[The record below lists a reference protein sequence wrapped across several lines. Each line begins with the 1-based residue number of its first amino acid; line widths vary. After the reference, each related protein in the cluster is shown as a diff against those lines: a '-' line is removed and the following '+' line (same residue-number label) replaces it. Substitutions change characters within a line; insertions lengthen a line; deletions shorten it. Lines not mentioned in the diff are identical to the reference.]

1 MKRLRYT
8 AAAALAASLLL
19 WAGCSRER
27 QASAADA
34 PLKIEPAADPDL
46 FHANKPDQFPLVAA
60 EARRVRES
68 MEVNGVVAAD
78 VARTVPVMS
87 LSAGRVVEI
96 HARLGDQVH
105 RDQLLLRIASNDL
118 GSAFADYQKAVSEE
132 ALARRALNRVKD
144 LFEHGA
150 APQKDAEAAEDVEQR
165 AQVDLKTTAE
175 RIHILGGRIDQP
187 TSIIDVRA
195 PIAGTI
201 VDQQVQLAGGVKSL
215 DNSPNLFTI
224 ADLSEVVP
232 LTVLVIFLVLYSAFD
247 SFKWAGLVLL
257 NVVMAPVG
265 GVAALLITGTHFSV
279 SSGVG
284 FLALFGVSVQI
295 GLIMVEYINQLR
307 ARGMPVEEAALDGA
321 VRRLRPIMM
330 TMLVAMLGLLPAA
343 LSHGIGS
350 DSQRP
355 FAIVIV
361 GGLIGVLFVCVL
373 LLPTL
378 YVWFASDGDAL
389 GEMAMED

>member
-1 MKRLRYT
+1 MKKRLPYT

-27 QASAADA
+27 DASAADA
-34 PLKIEPAADPDL
+34 PLKIEPVADPDV
-46 FHANKPDQFPLVAA
+46 FRAEKPDQFPLVAA

-96 HARLGDQVH
+96 HARLGDDVH

-118 GSAFADYQKAVSEE
+118 ASAFADYQKAISEE

-150 APQKDAEAAEDVEQR
+150 APQKDVEAAEDVEQR

-175 RIHILGGRIDQP
+175 RVRILGGRIDQP
-187 TSIIDVRA
+187 TSVIDVRA
-195 PIAGTI
+195 PVGGTI

-224 ADLSEVVP
+224 ADLSEVW
-232 LTVLVIFLVLYSAFD
+232 VLCDVYENNFSQVRLGDIAEVRLNAYPGRVFHARVSNISSLLDPATRTAKVRLQLPNPGKILRPGMFAVASFSSQTMRERVVIPSTAVLRLHDQDWVFRPDGENRFRRARIDAAETAPDGCQFV
-247 SFKWAGLVLL
+247 AGLKPGDQ
-257 NVVMAPVG
+257 VVKN
-265 GVAALLITGTHFSV
+265 ALQFS
-279 SSGVG
+279 S
-284 FLALFGVSVQI
+284 A
-295 GLIMVEYINQLR
+295 VEK
-307 ARGMPVEEAALDGA
+307 
-321 VRRLRPIMM
+321 
-330 TMLVAMLGLLPAA
+330 
-343 LSHGIGS
+343 
-350 DSQRP
+350 
-355 FAIVIV
+355 
-361 GGLIGVLFVCVL
+361 
-373 LLPTL
+373 
-378 YVWFASDGDAL
+378 
-389 GEMAMED
+389 